1 MIGNDYYIAVLAHP
15 LDQGYQDVISIF
27 YLPLIGRNALMLY
40 SVLVSESIKPI
51 MTELKRLCILTSLDI
66 NDLEEEIITLERY
79 SLIST
84 FKKDNTYLFKVN
96 NPSTIN
102 EFVSNE
108 IYSRLY
114 LQRVGKEQNDIS
126 ISRYVNKKISE
137 KGYENI
143 THKFDMNL
151 LASWDEMAESVYQN
165 GKKKLYDDDI
175 KITFDYELFL
185 RECDK
190 SSLLFPHKYR
200 SEDNMKAI
208 GQIATIFSIPA
219 DKMVKLVARSID
231 NDNDLLDLEKLRIKA
246 INEKSVLT
254 SEKEVDY
261 SLQPVEFLYRL
272 QNVPVSSADKKL
284 LEYLQIELKMNIE
297 VINILIEYVLKA
309 TEGRMSKAYVEKVAT
324 TWIRQGIDT
333 AEKAKAQIEN
343 EPSKNKK
350 KAKYDVKDMDADESV
365 DLVKLRKELFGE

>member
-1 MIGNDYYIAVLAHP
+1 MIGNDYYIAVLAQP

-27 YLPLIGRNALMLY
+27 YLPLIGKNALMLY
-40 SVLVSESIKPI
+40 SVLVSESKKPI

-84 FKKDNTYLFKVN
+84 FKKDNTYLFKIN

-231 NDNDLLDLEKLRIKA
+231 NDNDLLDLEKLRLKA

-261 SLQPVEFLYRL
+261 SLPPVEFLYRL

-284 LEYLQIELKMNIE
+284 LEYLQIDLKMNIE
-297 VINILIEYVLKA
+297 VINVLVEYVLKA

-333 AEKAKAQIEN
+333 IEKAKTQIEN

>member
-1 MIGNDYYIAVLAHP
+1 MIGNDYYIATLEQP

-27 YLPLIGRNALMLY
+27 YLPLIGKDAYMLFGL
-40 SVLVSESIKPI
+40 LVAESKKPI

-66 NDLEEEIITLERY
+66 NDLEQEIITLERY

-84 FKKDNTYLFKVN
+84 FKKDKTYIFKIN
-96 NPSTIN
+96 GPSSIN
-102 EFVSNE
+102 EFVNND

-114 LQRVGKEQNDIS
+114 LQKVGKEQNDIS
-126 ISRYVNKKISE
+126 LSRYVNKKIST
-137 KGYENI
+137 KGYENL
-143 THKFDMNL
+143 THKFDMSTME
-151 LASWDEMAESVYQN
+151 SWDEDSETVYQN

-200 SEDNMKAI
+200 SEDNLKAI

-219 DKMVKLVARSID
+219 DKMVTLVARSID
-231 NDNDLLDLEKLRIKA
+231 NDNDLLDLEKLRVKA

-254 SEKEVDY
+254 SEKETDY
-261 SLQPVEFLYRL
+261 SLPPVEFLYRK
-272 QNVPVSSADKKL
+272 QNIPVSSADKKL
-284 LEYLQIELKMNIE
+284 LEYLQIELKMDIE
-297 VINILIEYVLKA
+297 VINILIEYVLKV
-309 TEGRMSKAYVEKVAT
+309 TEGRLTRSYVEKIAT

-333 AEKAKAQIEN
+333 VEKAKEQIEK
-343 EPSKNKK
+343 EPTKAKK
-350 KAKYDVKDMDADESV
+350 KAKYDVKDMEADDSV
-365 DLVKLRKELFGE
+365 DLVQLRKELFGE

>member
-66 NDLEEEIITLERY
+66 NDLEKEIITLERY

-261 SLQPVEFLYRL
+261 SLPPVEFLYRL
-272 QNVPVSSADKKL
+272 QNIPVSSADKKL

>member
-272 QNVPVSSADKKL
+272 QNIPVSSADKKL

>member
-272 QNVPVSSADKKL
+272 QNIPVSSADKKL

-333 AEKAKAQIEN
+333 VEKAKAQIEN

>member
-185 RECDK
+185 RACDK

-261 SLQPVEFLYRL
+261 SLPPVEFLYRL

-333 AEKAKAQIEN
+333 VEKAKAQIEN